1 MRTLTNAGAAVALFL
16 SVGCGMEKDAGMRV
30 TSALLGDE
38 TRLQGDGSDSG
49 KALFEFETL
58 TGAPRPYAGG
68 GADAAIRGVP
78 AGGLPWVIGS
88 GEARLGED
96 SMLKVEVEG
105 LVFDPADATVIE
117 RGLAG
122 RNTVAQFKAIV
133 SCQTVVDGAAAVVNV
148 STAPVPATIGLAAAG
163 GGNALIEE
171 VLALPSPCIAP
182 IVFVTSPTGNWFAI
196 SGF

>member
-1 MRTLTNAGAAVALFL
+1 MRTAMKAVSVLAVTLCGA
-16 SVGCGMEKDAGMRV
+16 CGMEEGTAAHAA
-30 TSALLGDE
+30 SAL
-38 TRLQGDGSDSG
+38 SDAQARAEKNQFG

-68 GADAAIRGVP
+68 GAEAAIRGVP
-78 AGGLPWVIGS
+78 AGGLPWVIDR
-88 GEARLGED
+88 GEAKLRRD
-96 SMLKVEVEG
+96 STLEVEVEG
-105 LVFDPADATVIE
+105 LVFDPADPTVIE

-133 SCQTVVDGAAAVVNV
+133 SCQTVVGGAAAVVNV
-148 STAPVPATIGLAAAG
+148 STALVPATVGLASEG
-163 GGNALIEE
+163 GGNARIKE

-182 IVFVTSPTGNWFAI
+182 IVFVTSPAGSWFAA